1 MWRPPINFVSL
12 HYAYIILLG
21 LLSFPIL
28 YPDGTLNAVDTY
40 HFGVSAST
48 ESGLNTVDLK
58 DLRTYQQ
65 LYLYFLPI
73 VTNIGFINII
83 VVIVRLWWFR
93 KHLKKRAPDLLS
105 ARRNADSSQRARDI
119 EIIGHVPP
127 TSPLPGS
134 SSPSEPRVSSEPKS
148 QDEGVVENIV
158 TERKSS
164 PPSTLPLAADED
176 NQIDDK
182 KPSQP
187 RTHISFD
194 PSTDHR
200 PKNDAT
206 LYIPGPRDR
215 DRGYPLIELNNTLS
229 RTQDERDPDAMSI
242 RPGLRRRI
250 TDGSRLAESRS
261 VDRAA
266 TFASSVF
273 VIGRGKPPRERRNS
287 MSLQQPALNSLPY
300 LSNQATVG
308 RNSLFMNLTSEDR
321 EMLGGIEYRSLK
333 LLLKIVIAYFFGL
346 HLFGAICLLP
356 WIKLSDAKYR
366 DYLKECAVSETW
378 WAFYSAQTMFNNLGL
393 TLTPDSM
400 VSFRDAEW
408 PMVVMSFLSFAGNTC
423 YPIFLRL
430 SIWTMSK
437 VLPRNSAI
445 QEPLNF
451 LLEHPRRCYTLLFPS
466 KQTWVLFGILFVLN
480 FVDTLLI
487 IVLDLDNPAVAV
499 LPIGQRIL
507 AAIFQAA
514 SSRHTGTATFVLS
527 DVNPA
532 VQLSLLVMMYISV
545 FPLAI
550 SIRASNTYEERS
562 LGIYEPPEIEV
573 DESESTG
580 ASYLLKHMQNQLS
593 FDLWYIFLGV
603 FCLSISE
610 SDKIMDQADPAFNLF
625 SILFEVTSAYANV
638 GLSLGYPNVNV
649 SLCGK
654 FTPFG
659 KIVICIMM
667 IRGRHRGLPYE
678 LDRAIM
684 LPDEHLVE
692 GTSDNE
698 A

>member
-12 HYAYIILLG
+12 HYTYIILLG

-58 DLRTYQQ
+58 ELKTYQQ

-73 VTNIGFINII
+73 VTNIGFINIV
-83 VVIVRLWWFR
+83 VVI
-93 KHLKKRAPDLLS
+93 RAG
-105 ARRNADSSQRARDI
+105 DI
-119 EIIGHVPP
+119 EIIGREPLNSTPP
-127 TSPLPGS
+127 S
-134 SSPSEPRVSSEPKS
+134 SATPSEPRVSSEPKP
-148 QDEGVVENIV
+148 QDEDVIENMV
-158 TERKSS
+158 AEREPS
-164 PPSTLPLAADED
+164 PPHTLPLAVDQEKDVEENQTD
-176 NQIDDK
+176 NE

-187 RTHISFD
+187 RAHISFD

-229 RTQDERDPDAMSI
+229 RSHDERDPDAISGVSL

-261 VDRAA
+261 VDRVA
-266 TFASSVF
+266 TVASSMF
-273 VIGRGKPPRERRNS
+273 VIGRERPLRERRNS
-287 MSLQQPALNSLPY
+287 ISLQQPALNSLPY
-300 LSNQATVG
+300 LSNQVTIG
-308 RNSLFMNLTSEDR
+308 RNSLFVNLTSEDR
-321 EMLGGIEYRSLK
+321 EILGGIEYRSLK
-333 LLLKIVIAYFFGL
+333 LLLKIVITYFFGL

-356 WIKLSDAKYR
+356 WIKYSDAKYR

-408 PMVVMSFLSFAGNTC
+408 PMVIMSFLSFAGNTC

-487 IVLDLDNPAVAV
+487 IVLDLSNPAVAV

-573 DESESTG
+573 SESEGTG
-580 ASYLLKHMQNQLS
+580 SSYLLKHMQNQLS

-603 FCLSISE
+603 FCISIAE
-610 SDKIMDQADPAFNLF
+610 SDKIMDGADPAFNLF

-684 LPDEHLVE
+684 LPDERLVE
-692 GTSDNE
+692 GASDSE